1 MDGQDAT
8 RLTSHTSVLAVA
20 VLATLLTLGYELLD
34 HVQYY
39 VCTAGDAGFACSW
52 PPGAPWDDPLTVGGT
67 IVTLGLW
74 LLVGN
79 RRHST
84 TD

>member
-1 MDGQDAT
+1 MDGDGT
-8 RLTSHTSVLAVA
+8 RVTSDTSVLAGA
-20 VLATLLTLGYELLD
+20 VLATVPTLGYELLD

-39 VCTAGDAGFACSW
+39 VCTAGDAGFACAF

-67 IVTLGLW
+67 MVTLGLW
-74 LLVGN
+74 LLVWD